1 MRFPLVASLF
11 AAFLT
16 ILPASAQVSNDAL
29 PDLNGETVR
38 ISAFSG
44 KPVPRF
50 ESLKYPA
57 VHGRTG
63 PSLDYPIA
71 WRYEQQ
77 GLPVLVLKESREW
90 LMVRDP
96 AGDEV
101 WMHSR
106 TLGGNPSVLVFGE
119 DLVELKKQPKADGR
133 VIARIA
139 PGSVASLIDC
149 EGAFCE
155 IYLERRKGWAPRS
168 QLWGAPGSS
177 ATPVEFVHSDLSGET
192 LESH

>member
-16 ILPASAQVSNDAL
+16 ISSASAQVSNDAL
-29 PDLNGETVR
+29 PDMNGETVR

-119 DLVELKKQPKADGR
+119 GLVELKKQPKADGR

-149 EGAFCE
+149 DGAFCE
-155 IYLERRKGWAPRS
+155 IYLERRKGWAPRAH
-168 QLWGAPGSS
+168 LWGAPGSS
-177 ATPVEFVHSDLSGET
+177 AKPVDFDDTDLSSET